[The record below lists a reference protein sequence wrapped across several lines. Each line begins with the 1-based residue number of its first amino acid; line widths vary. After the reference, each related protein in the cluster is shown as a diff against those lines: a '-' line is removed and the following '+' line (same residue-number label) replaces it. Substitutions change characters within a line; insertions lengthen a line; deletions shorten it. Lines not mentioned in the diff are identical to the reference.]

1 MVGVVVGLG
10 VGSGVGAGVGA
21 GLAQGRARGSAGEW
35 RSVRASAGLHR
46 KRTGETDLSDLPK
59 WAEYVLVPLISLL
72 LAALLSALVI
82 LAIGE
87 NPVAALELMING
99 ALGSTYGWGYTLYY
113 ATNFI
118 FTGLA
123 VAVAF
128 HARLFNIGGE
138 GQAALGGLGVAL
150 ICLYVPWPHWSLA
163 LVGAT
168 VAAALF
174 GAAWAAIPAFLQA
187 RRGSHVVI
195 TTIMFNFI
203 AAALLNYLLIGALKP
218 VGTMEPATA
227 KFPMSTHLPSFQD
240 LFSTHD
246 NPLFRGAPVNI
257 SFFVAVL
264 ACIAVWVLIW
274 RTRTGYEIRAFGH
287 SAAAARYAGISPVRI
302 IMIAMTISGALA
314 GMMAINNVMG
324 EAERLII
331 GSVEGA
337 GFIGIAVALMG
348 RSHPAG
354 IFVAAILFGFL
365 YQGGAELA
373 LWTSIPREL
382 IIVIQA
388 LVILFTGALDN
399 LVRMPLERLFR
410 RTPEPVH

>member
-1 MVGVVVGLG
+1 M
-10 VGSGVGAGVGA
+10 
-21 GLAQGRARGSAGEW
+21 
-35 RSVRASAGLHR
+35 
-46 KRTGETDLSDLPK
+46 SDLPK

-240 LFSTHD
+240 LFSTPD